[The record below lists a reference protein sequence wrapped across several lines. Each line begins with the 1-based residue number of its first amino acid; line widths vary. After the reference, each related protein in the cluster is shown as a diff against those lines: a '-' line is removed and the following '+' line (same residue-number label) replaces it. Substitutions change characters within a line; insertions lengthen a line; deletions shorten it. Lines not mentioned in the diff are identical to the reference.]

1 MLQTTAAQRKCCASV
16 YSVVLERSMQRVF
29 KGMRMGGRMGGDS
42 VKVISLRV
50 LKVIPESNL
59 LIVKGSVPGAKG
71 SYLIIER

>member
-1 MLQTTAAQRKCCASV
+1 
-16 YSVVLERSMQRVF
+16 
-29 KGMRMGGRMGGDS
+29 MRMGGRMGGDS